1 MYRLFA
7 TAVLLAAGCQNIL
20 GPFQAREPQRVDDPV
35 LPIYEQQR
43 RGRDR
48 LALPED
54 TFGQNYGPAPVAPP
68 TYIDRPGPHG
78 R

>member
-1 MYRLFA
+1 MPRLF
-7 TAVLLAAGCQNIL
+7 LLGALFLAGCQSVV
-20 GPFQAREPQRVDDPV
+20 GPFQSREPQRVDDP
-35 LPIYEQQR
+35 LFNIGEQQR

-54 TFGQNYGPAPVAPP
+54 QTGMAPR
-68 TYIDRPGPHG
+68 TYTDRADPHG